1 MAECQD
7 LLEANGIS
15 TNPYDLIQCFMVFG
29 GIPYYL
35 NQLDGRYGLPQNID
49 RLCFAE
55 AAPLR
60 YENDMV
66 FASLFERPERY
77 LQVIEAIAAKKKGL
91 TREQIKAG
99 ISFADGGNLS
109 RILKELEESGF
120 IRRYRPLGKKKLG
133 TLYQLCDPFTAFFL
147 TWMQGPVSESDNL
160 WTSIM

>member
-1 MAECQD
+1 
-7 LLEANGIS
+7 
-15 TNPYDLIQCFMVFG
+15 MVFG